1 MIAKVVLIG
10 IVLVF
15 LILLLLTVLLMIFPL
30 FFAKKN
36 KQKAQELKS
45 DNTNTK
51 NVISDDIT
59 KNNDTDEYTIISVIT
74 AAIASYRQSVGESND
89 LSSFKVVA
97 FRKAKRR

>member
-15 LILLLLTVLLMIFPL
+15 LILFLLTVLLIIFPL

-45 DNTNTK
+45 DNTNIK
-51 NVISDDIT
+51 NVISDD
-59 KNNDTDEYTIISVIT
+59 YTIISVIT
-74 AAIASYRQSVGESND
+74 AAVASYRQNVGESND
-89 LSSFKVVA
+89 LNSFKVVA